1 MIIKNF
7 IKGLLHNNNY
17 VLIDEITK
25 EAILIDCTKSDDD
38 IMEYIISQNAKLK
51 YILLTH
57 GHYDHIMGLTYY
69 KNKYDIDFWI
79 HKDDAILIENLK
91 SFTRLKDPIT
101 DTPKIN
107 NTFDETKIF
116 NLGNK
121 EIKVI
126 HTPGHSKGSVC
137 FLIDNFLFSGD
148 TMFYETHGRTD
159 LYGGNY
165 NEILQSLKTLLK
177 LPKNTIVYPG
187 HGEATTIEHELITYK
202 NLL

>member
-17 VLIDEITK
+17 V
-25 EAILIDCTKSDDD
+25 LIDCTKSDDD

-57 GHYDHIMGLTYY
+57 GHYDHIMGLPYY
-69 KNKYDIDFWI
+69 KNKYNIDFWI
-79 HKDDAILIENLK
+79 HKDDTILIENLK

-137 FLIDNFLFSGD
+137 FLIDNILFSGD

-177 LPKNTIVYPG
+177 LPKDTIVYPG
-187 HGEATTIEHELITYK
+187 HDETTTIEHELITYK